1 MQKLNLLLPLIVFC
15 FLAIGAQA
23 AKAQIAGGYGS
34 VDTKDPQVKAAARY
48 AVTVENR
55 KVRSGVVLLSLV
67 KAEQQVVA
75 GMNYKLC
82 LKVRNGKRVRYATA
96 VVYRD
101 LKGKRSL
108 TSWDWGE
115 CNW

>member
-1 MQKLNLLLPLIVFC
+1 MRKLNLLLPLFVFC
-15 FLAIGAQA
+15 FIAIGAQT

-34 VDTKDPQVKAAARY
+34 VDTKDPQVRAAARY
-48 AVTVENR
+48 AVAVEN
-55 KVRSGVVLLSLV
+55 KKIRSGVVFILLV

-75 GMNYKLC
+75 GMNYKMC
-82 LKVRNGKRVRYATA
+82 LKVRNGKRIRYATA

>member
-1 MQKLNLLLPLIVFC
+1 MRKLIFLTLLL
-15 FLAIGAQA
+15 AIFGLGAQA
-23 AKAQIAGGYGS
+23 AKGQMAGGYNPA
-34 VDTKDPQVKAAARY
+34 KKNDPQVRAAAKY
-48 AVTVENR
+48 AVAAENQKIR
-55 KVRSGVVLLSLV
+55 PGVLFILIA

-75 GMNYKLC
+75 GMNYKMC

-96 VVYRD
+96 VVYRN
-101 LKGKRSL
+101 LKGKHSL

>member
-1 MQKLNLLLPLIVFC
+1 MRKLNLLLPLFVFC
-15 FLAIGAQA
+15 LIAIAAQT
-23 AKAQIAGGYGS
+23 AKAQIAGGYGP
-34 VDTKDPQVKAAARY
+34 VDTKDPQVRAAARY
-48 AVTVENR
+48 AVAVEN
-55 KVRSGVVLLSLV
+55 KKIKSGVIFRLLV

-75 GMNYKLC
+75 GMNYKVC
-82 LKVRNGKRVRYATA
+82 LKVKNGKRIRYATA

-108 TSWDWGE
+108 TSWEWGE